1 MSRPRSKATR
11 KPSGQQKKRP
21 VPAQKK
27 SGGAAPAQQA
37 ETAKASASTA
47 TAVAEKPVEKAAK
60 AEKKSAPAKKPWS
73 GVLQGLQKIGRSL
86 QLPIAVLP
94 AAGILLRLGQK
105 DVFGK
110 DGLHWDK
117 VADVFSTAGGA
128 IFDNLPMLFCIGVAI
143 GFAKKADGS
152 TALAALVGFLVY
164 SNVLKA
170 FPVHEAFVKNGEYTA
185 AVYNNPGVLGGIIM
199 GLLAAVLWQR
209 YHRTRLVDWLGFF
222 NGRRLVPIIMA
233 FVGTLVGV
241 FFGLV
246 WEPIGNAIS
255 DFGTWMTGLGAVG
268 AGLFGLVNR
277 GLIPIGMHQF
287 VNTVSWF
294 QLGDFTD
301 AAGKVVHGDINRFF
315 AGDPSAGQFMSGF
328 FPIMMFGLPA
338 AALAIAHSA
347 RPERR
352 KAVLGMMISLA
363 LTSFVTGITEPIEFA
378 FMFIAPLLYAVHAVL
393 TAVSMAVTWALGV
406 HAGFTFSAG
415 FIDYALNWNLAT
427 KPWMII
433 PIGLVFAVIYYVV
446 FRFAITKFN
455 LPTPGRE
462 PEEEIEDLTKA

>member
-1 MSRPRSKATR
+1 M
-11 KPSGQQKKRP
+11 
-21 VPAQKK
+21 
-27 SGGAAPAQQA
+27 
-37 ETAKASASTA
+37 STA
-47 TAVAEKPVEKAAK
+47 TSPTAAPT
-60 AEKKSAPAKKPWS
+60 KKWGS
-73 GVLQGLQKIGRSL
+73 GLLQGLQKVGRSL

-94 AAGILLRLGQK
+94 AAGLLLRFGQA

-110 DGLHWDK
+110 DGLGWDK
-117 VADVFSTAGGA
+117 VAAVFATAGGA

-170 FPVHEAFVKNGEYTA
+170 FPVTEAKIQAGEDIA
-185 AVYNNPGVLGGIIM
+185 ATYNNPGVLGGIVM

-209 YHRTRLVDWLGFF
+209 YHRTKLVDWLGFF

-233 FVGTLVGV
+233 FVGTLMGV

-246 WEPIGNAIS
+246 WEPIGEVIS
-255 DFGTWMTGLGAVG
+255 DFGEWMTGLGAVG
-268 AGLFGLVNR
+268 AGLFGLINR
-277 GLIPIGMHQF
+277 ALIPVGMHQF

-294 QLGDFTD
+294 QLGDFKD
-301 AAGKVVHGDINRFF
+301 AAGEIVHGDLNRFF
-315 AGDPSAGQFMSGF
+315 AGDPTAGQFMSGF

-338 AALAIAHSA
+338 AAIAIAHCA

-352 KAVLGMMISLA
+352 KAVMGMMISLA
-363 LTSFVTGITEPIEFA
+363 LTSFVTGVTEPIEFA
-378 FMFIAPLLYAVHAVL
+378 FLFIAPALYVIHAVL
-393 TAVSMAVTWALGV
+393 TALSMAITWALGV

-427 KPWMII
+427 KPWLII
-433 PIGLVFAVIYYVV
+433 PIGLVFAAIYYSV
-446 FRFAITKFN
+446 FRFAITKWN

-462 PEEEIEDLTKA
+462 PEEELEDITKA

>member
-1 MSRPRSKATR
+1 MT
-11 KPSGQQKKRP
+11 
-21 VPAQKK
+21 
-27 SGGAAPAQQA
+27 
-37 ETAKASASTA
+37 TA
-47 TAVAEKPVEKAAK
+47 TATKA
-60 AEKKSAPAKKPWS
+60 APAKKRGS
-73 GVLQGLQKIGRSL
+73 GLFQGLQKIGRSL

-94 AAGILLRLGQK
+94 AAGILNRLGQP
-105 DVFGK
+105 DVFGEK
-110 DGLHWDK
+110 GLGWVAVSK
-117 VADVFSTAGGA
+117 VFAAAGGA
-128 IFDNLPMLFCIGVAI
+128 VFDNLPMLFCIGVAI

-170 FPVHEAFVKNGEYTA
+170 FPVTEGHIDKGKWVEPVL
-185 AVYNNPGVLGGIIM
+185 NNPGVLGGIIM
-199 GLLAAVLWQR
+199 GLLAAILWQR
-209 YHRTRLVDWLGFF
+209 YHRKKLVDWLGFF

-233 FVGTLVGV
+233 FVGTAVGV
-241 FFGLV
+241 LFLLI
-246 WEPIGNAIS
+246 WEPIGSAIAG
-255 DFGTWMTGLGAVG
+255 FGEWMTGLGSVG
-268 AGLFGLVNR
+268 AGLFGLINR
-277 GLIPIGMHQF
+277 ALLPIGMHQF

-301 AAGKVVHGDINRFF
+301 AAGKVAHGDIGRFF

-338 AALAIAHSA
+338 AALAIAHCA

-363 LTSFVTGITEPIEFA
+363 LTSFVCGITEPIEFS
-378 FMFIAPLLYAVHAVL
+378 FMFIAPVLYAIHAVL
-393 TAVSMAVTWALGV
+393 TALSMALTWALGV
-406 HAGFTFSAG
+406 HDGFTFSAG

-433 PIGLVFAVIYYVV
+433 PIGLVFAAVYYLL

-455 LPTPGRE
+455 LTTPGRE